1 MSTDLPTYVTAL
13 DQTWGGLADACSDLS
28 AAEWHLPT
36 DLPGWSVKDNLS
48 HLVGVERLLLGEPQ
62 PSHVLP
68 ESLPHV
74 RNDFGRFM
82 EVHVDLRRS
91 VGGPDVLAEFRD
103 VTARRLAA
111 LKVLDPSALDADVP
125 GPFGNPTKLRHLLGI
140 RVFDSWAHEQDVRCA
155 LDRPGGLDSAAADI
169 ARRRLLLALSRIV
182 SAVPA
187 AAGRTVVVET
197 TGALPSVSTLR
208 LGDGASFTDGQ
219 TGPADVRIVA
229 DFATFMR
236 LGTGRVGYAPGML
249 AVDGDVALGEEL
261 ARHLAVTP

>member
-140 RVFDSWAHEQDVRCA
+140 RVFDSWAHEQDVRRA
-155 LDRPGGLDSAAADI
+155 LGRPGGLASVAASI
-169 ARRRLLLALSRIV
+169 SLRRLLLGLTGLAPSAPAL
-182 SAVPA
+182 
-187 AAGRTVVVET
+187 AGRTAVVET

-208 LGDGASFTDGQ
+208 FGETYADGDDAG
-219 TGPADVRIVA
+219 ADVRLVA
-229 DFATFMR
+229 DFETFMR
-236 LGTGRVGYAPGML
+236 LGTGRVPYVPGL
-249 AVDGDVALGEEL
+249 VAFSGDAALGDVL
-261 ARHLAVTP
+261 ARNMAITP